1 MQGLYRFHN
10 FHNLDF
16 DAHLNYF
23 ARFQRQSR
31 PRVLARVGRAG
42 LLAAQ
47 VDIIG
52 YNDNLHK
59 YKCKYCPGGC

>member
-1 MQGLYRFHN
+1 MQGLYRIHN

-47 VDIIG
+47 VDNDN
-52 YNDNLHK
+52 NDNLHK
-59 YKCKYCPGGC
+59 YKFKYCPGGC